1 MLEKLKRTEVWF
13 KLVLLAFFGFWY
25 ARAFSFPQQS
35 RQFPHLIAVPSLILT
50 LISLITDFTKEKEV
64 QGEIAGTDDSELT
77 TLDESA
83 RKERRKRFWQAWV
96 IILVSMAV
104 GFLGGFLF
112 SAFFLLLGFAL
123 LFGNRNN
130 LIKNMILAVGI
141 TMATY
146 VTFQWF
152 MDVPL
157 LRGVLW

>member
-1 MLEKLKRTEVWF
+1 LLLTPKSMDMLNKLKRTEVWF

-25 ARAFSFPQQS
+25 AQAFSFPEQS

-50 LISLITDFTKEKEV
+50 LISLIIDFTKKKEAA
-64 QGEIAGTDDSELT
+64 GEIAGTDDTELT
-77 TLDESA
+77 VLDETA
-83 RKERRKRFWQAWV
+83 RKERKIRFWQAWG

-112 SAFFLLLGFAL
+112 SAFGSRE
-123 LFGNRNN
+123 NRVKN
-130 LIKNMILAVGI
+130 LIYAVAI

-146 VTFQWF
+146 MTFQWF

-157 LRGVLW
+157 LRGALW

>member
-13 KLVLLAFFGFWY
+13 KLVLLTLFGFWY
-25 ARAFSFPQQS
+25 AQAISFPEKS

-50 LISLITDFTKEKEV
+50 LISLIIDFARKREIP
-64 QGEIAGTDDSELT
+64 GEIAEGNDSNLII
-77 TLDESA
+77 LDASA
-83 RKERRKRFWQAWV
+83 RKEQRKRFWQAWG
-96 IILVSMAV
+96 IILASMAV

-112 SAFFLLLGFAL
+112 SAFFLLVGFAL
-123 LFGNRNN
+123 FFGSRGN
-130 LIKNMILAVGI
+130 LIKNMILAVVI

-157 LRGVLW
+157 MRGVLW